1 MRTAPIDVGKAEIQI
16 TQRTAHGNVSQ
27 AHVVAGAKRFFFQA
41 FAHGHQAVVHLAQ
54 LAINPNLAAF
64 AFRATHPMRLQ
75 ASCDGGVQQA
85 IGQSFPGFH
94 LGAFPATL
102 GTQFAHR

>member
-54 LAINPNLAAF
+54 LAINPNLAALF
-64 AFRATHPMRLQ
+64 VAAARPMRFQ

-85 IGQSFPGFH
+85 VSQGFPGFH
-94 LGAFPATL
+94 LGAFPAAL
-102 GTQFAHR
+102 GNQFAHR